1 MKNNIFSITKLMIAF
16 FLCAMGIV
24 LTINVKLGLAPWDV
38 FHSGV
43 SKVINI
49 TMGQANI
56 AVGIVVI
63 IINMILGEKLGWAT
77 LLNVVAVGIFI
88 DILMFNNLIP
98 LFEGLAL
105 RIIMMIFGLILIGF
119 GTYLY
124 LSVGW
129 GAGPRDGLMVAVS
142 KKTKK
147 PVGLIRSSIEL
158 IALTIGYILGG
169 TVGGGTIVTAFLI
182 GPIIQ
187 IIFRIFKFDVNK
199 IEHKFIGQNVK
210 L

>member
-1 MKNNIFSITKLMIAF
+1 MKKNILSITKLMIAF

-43 SKVINI
+43 SKLINI

-63 IINMILGEKLGWAT
+63 IINSILGEKLGWAT

-105 RIIMMIFGLILIGF
+105 RIIMMILGLILIGL